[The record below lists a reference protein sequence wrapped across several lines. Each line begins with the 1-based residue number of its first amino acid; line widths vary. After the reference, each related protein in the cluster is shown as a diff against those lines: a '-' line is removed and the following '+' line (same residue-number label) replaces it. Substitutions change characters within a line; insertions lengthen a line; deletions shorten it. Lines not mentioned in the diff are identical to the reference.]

1 MAFGVA
7 TTDAH
12 YVLAFPERVNEY
24 QCPSLLR
31 NRDIFLS
38 IETLLAWINEKVE
51 PEWRIF
57 GCTEIDFTNSRYSI
71 ILIKCG
77 VIRLYWQSQLVRES
91 GRKGWRERHY

>member
-1 MAFGVA
+1 VYWLWPATAFGVA

-38 IETLLAWINEKVE
+38 IETFLARINEKVE
-51 PEWRIF
+51 PEWCIF
-57 GCTEIDFTNSRYSI
+57 SCIKINFSYVI
-71 ILIKCG
+71 I
-77 VIRLYWQSQLVRES
+77 
-91 GRKGWRERHY
+91 